1 MRPKKHETTGSS
13 DLFRARLE
21 QIINMKHELV
31 QLAGKIDW
39 DWLDGEIAPLYSDKG
54 RPGIETRFVLGL
66 LLLKHV
72 YGLSDEGVCERWVYD
87 PYFQYF
93 TGEEFF
99 QHAFPHER
107 SDLSHWRKR
116 LGAKLELMLAESLR
130 VAHQSGALRTRDL
143 ERVTVDTTVQPK
155 AITFPTDAKLVHA
168 AIRGLNRLAKKHGVR
183 LRQSYRRIAK
193 HAAMMAGRYAHAKQF
208 NRHRRQ
214 LQLLRTRLGRLIRD
228 IGRKIAG
235 DVDLEAAFA
244 WPLSRANQIRS
255 QQQRQRGWKLYSFH
269 APEVECIGKG
279 KASAPYEFG
288 VKVSIVTTNAR
299 APGGQFVL
307 HAKALPGNPYD
318 GHTLAAAIE
327 ATERLTGCAIERG
340 YVDKGYRGHHTAN
353 PRRIF
358 ISGQKRG
365 VFGVIKRELRRRSA
379 IEAVIGHMKTDGH
392 LGRCHLKGRDG
403 DAANA
408 ILTAV
413 GYNFRLV
420 LAWLKLFLLS
430 ILAALKQFPAD
441 LNRWDS
447 QQSRNE

>member
-1 MRPKKHETTGSS
+1 
-13 DLFRARLE
+13 
-21 QIINMKHELV
+21 
-31 QLAGKIDW
+31 
-39 DWLDGEIAPLYSDKG
+39 
-54 RPGIETRFVLGL
+54 
-66 LLLKHV
+66 
-72 YGLSDEGVCERWVYD
+72 
-87 PYFQYF
+87 
-93 TGEEFF
+93 
-99 QHAFPHER
+99 
-107 SDLSHWRKR
+107 
-116 LGAKLELMLAESLR
+116 
-130 VAHQSGALRTRDL
+130 
-143 ERVTVDTTVQPK
+143 
-155 AITFPTDAKLVHA
+155 VHA
-168 AIRGLNRLAKKHGVR
+168 AIKGLNRLARKHGVR
-183 LRQSYRRIAK
+183 LRQSYLRIAK
-193 HAAMMAGRYAHAKQF
+193 RAAMMAGRYAHAKQF

-235 DVDLEAAFA
+235 NADLEAAFT
-244 WPLSRANQIRS
+244 WPLSCARQIRS
-255 QQQRQRGWKLYSFH
+255 QEQRQRGWKLYSFH

-318 GHTLAAAIE
+318 GHTLATVVE

-340 YVDKGYRGHHTAN
+340 YVDKGYRGHDTPN

-365 VFGVIKRELRRRSA
+365 VFGVVKRELRRRSA

-392 LGRCHLKGRDG
+392 LGRCHLNGRHG

-408 ILTAV
+408 VLTAA

-420 LAWLKLFLLS
+420 LAWLRQLLLLLLLL
-430 ILAALKQFPAD
+430 ILAQLFAPLKRHSAFKSA
-441 LNRWDS
+441 S
-447 QQSRNE
+447 